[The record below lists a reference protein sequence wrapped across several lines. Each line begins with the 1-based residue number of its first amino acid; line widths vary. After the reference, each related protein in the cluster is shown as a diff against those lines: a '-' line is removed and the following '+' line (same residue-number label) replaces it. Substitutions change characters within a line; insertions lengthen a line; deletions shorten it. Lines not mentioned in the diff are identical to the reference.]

1 MIPSSI
7 QYISCKTEVVLAV
20 LEAVKDVKGIH
31 EVVDARGVEP
41 LTSSV
46 SGKRSK
52 PTELSVRKT
61 NALHMQGV

>member
-1 MIPSSI
+1 MFQQSLLNVFSMTDVI
-7 QYISCKTEVVLAV
+7 LAV
-20 LEAVKDVKGIH
+20 LEALKDVEGIH